1 MMSIASA
8 DKTTIAFGGSRD
20 GSEVGAPRRCS
31 PRYGAP
37 PTRRGRHRAA
47 RATSENSPRRL
58 VPHTWMLTARI
69 LRRWSR
75 DPATVVESLI
85 IPVALLV
92 TLNIVLGDGI
102 SQITGHSALYGSVPL
117 VAMVGAMT
125 GATVGGIGL
134 MRERTD
140 GLLSRL
146 WVLPVHRA
154 SGLLSRLAAD
164 AIRIVVTTAVVMCAG
179 LVLGFRFRQGILE
192 SVAWLFI
199 PITFGVAFSVVV
211 TTLALYSAK
220 TIVVEATQ
228 IICALLMFFS
238 TGFVPLDQFPRW
250 IQPVVEHQPMSYTI
264 EAMRGLSLGGPV
276 LAPIAAL
283 LLWSVGIVAA
293 CTVPMA
299 IGYRKASMRG

>member
-75 DPATVVESLI
+75 DPATVLQSLI
-85 IPVALLV
+85 MPVALLV

-102 SQITGHSALYGSVPL
+102 SQVTGHSALYGSVPL
-117 VAMVGAMT
+117 VAMVAALS
-125 GATVGGIGL
+125 GATVGGIGV

-154 SGLLSRLAAD
+154 SGVLSRLAAD
-164 AIRIVVTTAVVMCAG
+164 AVRIVLSTAVIMCAG
-179 LVLGFRFRQGILE
+179 LVLGFRFRQGVLE

-199 PITFGVAFSVVV
+199 PTVFGVAFSVAVI
-211 TTLALYSAK
+211 TLALYTAK
-220 TIVVEATQ
+220 TIVVAATAV
-228 IICALLMFFS
+228 IWGLLLFFS
-238 TGFVPLDQFPRW
+238 TGFVPRDQSPRW
-250 IQPVVEHQPMSYTI
+250 IQPVVEHQPVSYAI

-276 LAPIAAL
+276 LAPMVAM
-283 LLWSVGIVAA
+283 LLWSVGVAA
-293 CTVPMA
+293 ACAIPMV
-299 IGYRKASMRG
+299 IGYRRASMRG